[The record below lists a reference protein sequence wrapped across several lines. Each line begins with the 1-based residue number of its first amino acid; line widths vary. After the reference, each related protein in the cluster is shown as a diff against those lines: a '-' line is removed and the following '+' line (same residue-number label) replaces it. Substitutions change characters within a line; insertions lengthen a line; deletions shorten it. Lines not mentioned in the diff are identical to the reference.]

1 MLRKRENIELYSVTV
16 LDYGIG
22 FGDLSIDSRYSRFES
37 ISLDG
42 SVGLAGVDAL
52 EKNRDSR
59 SSRSTGLETLWTQPP
74 TSLGLTIGLWP
85 W

>member
-52 EKNRDSR
+52 EKKPR
-59 SSRSTGLETLWTQPP
+59 
-74 TSLGLTIGLWP
+74 LT
-85 W
+85 

>member
-1 MLRKRENIELYSVTV
+1 MIFTGFAVTGGSCLCTTFLERGLSRRDVTKTRNIELYSVTV

-52 EKNRDSR
+52 KKKPR
-59 SSRSTGLETLWTQPP
+59 
-74 TSLGLTIGLWP
+74 LT
-85 W
+85 